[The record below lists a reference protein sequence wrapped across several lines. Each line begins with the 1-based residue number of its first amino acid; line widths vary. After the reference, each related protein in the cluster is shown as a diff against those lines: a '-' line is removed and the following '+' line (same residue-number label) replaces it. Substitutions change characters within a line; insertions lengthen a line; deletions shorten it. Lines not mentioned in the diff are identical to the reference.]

1 MGGWGEYAAAW
12 AAFLLSH
19 MLPARPALRRPIV
32 AMGGERAFLAGY
44 SALSVAILAW
54 MVVAAGRAPFV
65 PLWGWAWW
73 QAWVTNAA
81 MVLACLLL
89 ALGVGAPN
97 PFSIGGSGNDRYDP
111 ARPQVVALTRHPVL
125 WALAIWSA
133 GHVVPNGDLAHL
145 LLFGS
150 FAALSLLG
158 MGALDAR
165 RRAAW
170 GAARWAALQPRAPFR
185 PGATR
190 LLAGVAIWSVLIV
203 SHASVIG
210 VPPWPIWP

>member
-1 MGGWGEYAAAW
+1 
-12 AAFLLSH
+12 
-19 MLPARPALRRPIV
+19 
-32 AMGGERAFLAGY
+32 
-44 SALSVAILAW
+44 
-54 MVVAAGRAPFV
+54 
-65 PLWGWAWW
+65 
-73 QAWVTNAA
+73 
-81 MVLACLLL
+81 
-89 ALGVGAPN
+89 
-97 PFSIGGSGNDRYDP
+97 
-111 ARPQVVALTRHPVL
+111 
-125 WALAIWSA
+125 
-133 GHVVPNGDLAHL
+133 
-145 LLFGS
+145 
-150 FAALSLLG
+150 